1 MDSKVVSFAQIERR
15 APAGH
20 WYILLLLALAN
31 TANLCDRNIF
41 SVLLQPI
48 KREFRLSDSA
58 LALLT
63 GLPFAALYLSCGI
76 PLALLADRSSRRN
89 IIATALL
96 GFSAMTVVCAGA
108 ATFAQLFLARMG
120 VAIGEA
126 GCTPTASSMI
136 SDLCPPTYRA
146 RGMSV
151 YAIGANLGL
160 LAGMLL
166 GGWISQYWGWRAA
179 LLAAGVPGLI
189 IAALF
194 FLTVREPARGRFDNP
209 TSATER
215 SSLPEVVRC
224 ILARPS
230 LRHLVTGSA
239 VIAIPT
245 FGLMN
250 WSAAYLARSFDMKP
264 AAIGTVLAVVLG
276 VLSGIGVYGYAA
288 LFDRLKAANLEW
300 QARLPALG
308 CVGVFPV
315 TLALY
320 LAPTASAAVALMV
333 LPAVFLMA
341 WTPAVFAVAHDLVRP
356 SMRSTISAIIL
367 TLMVFVGQGVGGQLV
382 GALSD
387 LFAHWGAGKESLRYA
402 LLSISPFMP
411 VAGLCFW
418 LSSRS
423 LIRDLEPARSGSL
436 VIADSVV

>member
-1 MDSKVVSFAQIERR
+1 MDSQVVSSAAIARR
-15 APAGH
+15 TPAVH
-20 WYILLLLALAN
+20 WYVLLLLMLAN

-41 SVLLQPI
+41 SILLQPI
-48 KREFRLSDSA
+48 KREFGLSDSA

-89 IIATALL
+89 LIATALL
-96 GFSAMTVVCAGA
+96 VFSAMTVLCAGA
-108 ATFAQLFLARMG
+108 TSFAQLFLARMG

-136 SDLCPPTYRA
+136 SDLCPSPYRA

-160 LAGMLL
+160 LLGMLL

-189 IAALF
+189 IASLF
-194 FLTVREPARGRFDNP
+194 FFTVQEPVRGRFDSP
-209 TSATER
+209 AAATER
-215 SSLPEVVRC
+215 SSLPEVLRW

-230 LRHLVTGSA
+230 LQHLVTGSA

-250 WSAAYLARSFDMKP
+250 WGAAYLARSFEMKP
-264 AAIGTVLAVVLG
+264 ATIGTVLAVVLG
-276 VLSGIGVYGYAA
+276 VLSGIGVYVYAA
-288 LFDRLKAANLEW
+288 LFDRLKAANLRW
-300 QARLPALG
+300 QANLPAIG

-315 TLALY
+315 TLGLY
-320 LAPTASAAVALMV
+320 VAPNAPAAVALMV
-333 LPAVFLMA
+333 LPAIFLMA

-356 SMRSTISAIIL
+356 TMRSTISAIIL
-367 TLMVFVGQGVGGQLV
+367 TLMVFVGQGVGSQLV

-387 LFAHWGAGKESLRYA
+387 LYAHWGAGKESLRYA
-402 LLSISPFMP
+402 LLTTTVFMP
-411 VAGLCFW
+411 VAGVYFW
-418 LSSRS
+418 LAGRS
-423 LIRDLEPARSGSL
+423 LASDVERARSGQL
-436 VIADSVV
+436 VIAGSVI

>member
-1 MDSKVVSFAQIERR
+1 MDSQVVSSAPIERD
-15 APAGH
+15 APAG
-20 WYILLLLALAN
+20 YGYVLLLLALAN

-48 KREFRLSDSA
+48 KREFMLSDSA

-76 PLALLADRSSRRN
+76 PLALLADRSNRRN
-89 IIATALL
+89 LIATALL
-96 GFSAMTVVCAGA
+96 AFSAMTVVCAGA
-108 ATFAQLFLARMG
+108 VSFAQLFLARMG

-160 LAGMLL
+160 LSGMLL

-179 LLAAGVPGLI
+179 LWAAGVPGLI

-194 FLTVREPARGRFDNP
+194 FLTVREPARGRFDSP
-209 TSATER
+209 SSATER
-215 SSLPEVVRC
+215 SSLPEVFRC

-230 LRHLVTGSA
+230 LRQLVIGSA
-239 VIAIPT
+239 LVAIPT

-250 WSAAYLARSFDMKP
+250 WGAPYLARSFEMKP
-264 AAIGTVLAVVLG
+264 ATIGTVLAVVLG
-276 VLSGIGVYGYAA
+276 VLSGFGVYGYAA
-288 LFDRLKAANLEW
+288 LFDRLKVANLQW

-308 CVGVFPV
+308 CIGVFPIMV
-315 TLALY
+315 ALY
-320 LAPTASAAVALMV
+320 LAPTASVAVALMV
-333 LPAVFLMA
+333 LPAAFLMA

-367 TLMVFVGQGVGGQLV
+367 TLMVFVGQGIGGQLV
-382 GALSD
+382 GVLSD
-387 LFAHWGAGKESLRYA
+387 LFAHWGAGRESLRYA
-402 LLSISPFMP
+402 LLSISSFMP
-411 VAGLCFW
+411 VAGFCFW
-418 LSSRS
+418 LAGRS
-423 LIRDLEPARSGSL
+423 LLTDLEGARSTSP
-436 VIADSVV
+436 VIAEAVV